1 MLFIHN
7 CYLIDPASDT
17 EGRRDILIDNG
28 RFVKIQKN
36 LLAPAGVPV
45 IDAGGMIAC
54 PGLIDTHSHFRDP
67 GFTYKE
73 DLQTGAEAAI
83 KGGYTSIILMANT
96 KPPVDSVDV
105 LGDILSRGRDLPV
118 HLYSCANVT
127 KGMAGQE
134 LCDLK
139 ALADCGAAGFT
150 DDGLPI
156 MDSEVLASALRK
168 ARELDLP
175 VSLHEEDKR
184 LITENGING
193 GGKAAEA
200 LGLTGSPREA
210 EYTLIARDVEIAA
223 SLDAPLCIQH
233 ISTAEGVDYV
243 RKVRA
248 AHPCIHAEA
257 TPHHFSLTE
266 DAVIAKGTLAK
277 VNPPLRTERDRL
289 AIIKGL
295 QDGTIDLIATDH
307 APHASYE
314 KEKPFVQAPS
324 GMIGLETA
332 LSLAIRHLVQP
343 GHLTMLQMLAC
354 LTCNPADFYHLD
366 AGRVE
371 IGAPADLTIFDPD
384 REWTVPTEF
393 ASRSCNAPFIGERL
407 PGVVHFTIKDGEI
420 VYRR

>member
-1 MLFIHN
+1 M
-7 CYLIDPASDT
+7 
-17 EGRRDILIDNG
+17 
-28 RFVKIQKN
+28 
-36 LLAPAGVPV
+36 
-45 IDAGGMIAC
+45 
-54 PGLIDTHSHFRDP
+54 
-67 GFTYKE
+67 
-73 DLQTGAEAAI
+73 
-83 KGGYTSIILMANT
+83 
-96 KPPVDSVDV
+96 
-105 LGDILSRGRDLPV
+105 
-118 HLYSCANVT
+118 
-127 KGMAGQE
+127 
-134 LCDLK
+134 
-139 ALADCGAAGFT
+139 
-150 DDGLPI
+150 
-156 MDSEVLASALRK
+156 
-168 ARELDLP
+168 
-175 VSLHEEDKR
+175 
-184 LITENGING
+184 
-193 GGKAAEA
+193 
-200 LGLTGSPREA
+200 
-210 EYTLIARDVEIAA
+210 IARDVEIAA

-266 DAVIAKGTLAK
+266 DAVITKGTLAK

-384 REWTVPTEF
+384 REWTVPAEF
-393 ASRSCNAPFIGERL
+393 ASRSCNSPFIGERL
-407 PGVVHFTIKDGEI
+407 PGVVHFTIKGGEV